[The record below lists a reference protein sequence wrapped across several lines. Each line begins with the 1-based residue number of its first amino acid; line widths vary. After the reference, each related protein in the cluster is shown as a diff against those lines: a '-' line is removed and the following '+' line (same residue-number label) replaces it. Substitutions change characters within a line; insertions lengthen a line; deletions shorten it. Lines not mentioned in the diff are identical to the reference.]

1 MGRKKILFIHE
12 SLKGGGAEKVFADL
26 IRRFDFNRYDVTLL
40 LLFGGGPHEKN
51 LPPGLKV
58 ITVYP
63 KPHSFM
69 RRVVWHFRSSRNRML
84 RRHILKALGN
94 EHFDVT
100 VSFLEG
106 PALLAH
112 SFLSDRAPRNISW
125 VHVDMYINHWTRNF
139 FKNIEEEGNIYRK
152 MDETVYVSESAR
164 IAHKKL
170 FGDTGKSRVIL
181 NIIEGDAIRRR
192 ATEKAPVTKRHALTI
207 CNVGR
212 LSYQKKQ
219 DRLIEAVRLLVNDY
233 GIDAEAWIVGQGE
246 DKEKL
251 MEQTRAAALEDRIT
265 FCGFHTNPYPFIN
278 EADLFVLTSETEGY
292 PLVVCEALCIGKPVV
307 STAVTGP
314 TEVLADDSGVLT
326 GQSPKEIAAAIAD
339 LASDPRKMAYYADRA
354 KQRSAM
360 FRPERTMTEIYNVI
374 EGITS

>member
-1 MGRKKILFIHE
+1 MERKKILFIHE
-12 SLKGGGAEKVFADL
+12 TLRGGGAEKVFADL

-51 LPPGLKV
+51 LPRELKV

-63 KPHSFM
+63 RPLSFM

-84 RRHILKALGN
+84 RQHIMQALGN
-94 EHFDVT
+94 EHFDAT

-112 SFLSDRAPRNISW
+112 SFLLDRAPRNASW
-125 VHVDMYINHWTRNF
+125 VHTDMYVNHWTRNF
-139 FKNIEEEGNIYRK
+139 FKDITEEGDIYRK
-152 MDETVYVSESAR
+152 MDETVYVSENALV
-164 IAHKKL
+164 AHKKL
-170 FGDTGKSRVIL
+170 FGDIGKTRVL
-181 NIIEGDAIRRR
+181 FNIIDPDNICRL
-192 ATEKAPVTKRHALTI
+192 ATEKAPVSKKHSLTI

-212 LSYQKKQ
+212 LYSPKKQ

-233 GIDAEAWIVGQGE
+233 GIDAEAWIVGNGE

-251 MEQTRAAALEDRIT
+251 MEKTHAAALEDRIT
-265 FCGFHTNPYPFIN
+265 FCGFHNNPYPFIN
-278 EADLFVLTSETEGY
+278 EADIFVLTSETEGFS
-292 PLVVCEALCIGKPVV
+292 LVVAEALCLGKPVI

-314 TEVLADDSGVLT
+314 TELLADDSGVLT
-326 GQSPKEIAAAIAD
+326 GQSPKEIAAAIAC
-339 LASDPRKMAYYADRA
+339 LATNPDKMAYYADRA
-354 KQRSAM
+354 KKRSAM

-374 EGITS
+374 EGVTL